1 MITDELELHE
11 QEQPQTTDY
20 QFVDGDLSEFQKEF
34 SLPKQD
40 MGISEEPDDSDE
52 FIEDDYQEDEPTPP
66 SAHVSRQTARFIT
79 NIIDSSAAFGLS
91 LLSKNNIEQHK
102 ADKSAK
108 SEIEKIIYV
117 YVKDTGG
124 NIPLWAQLTIILV
137 VTYGL
142 QIPQAIQDRKMNIER
157 EKLEEERRELERQ
170 ISEFEERKKI
180 EKTKKTESENGS
192 QKS

>member
-1 MITDELELHE
+1 MITDELEQHE

-20 QFVDGDLSEFQKEF
+20 QFVDGDLTEFQKEF

-40 MGISEEPDDSDE
+40 MGISEEPDDSEE
-52 FIEDDYQEDEPTPP
+52 FIEDEDYQEDKPTPP

-108 SEIEKIIYV
+108 SEMKNNLCLC
-117 YVKDTGG
+117 KRHGG
-124 NIPLWAQLTIILV
+124 NIHFWAQ
-137 VTYGL
+137 
-142 QIPQAIQDRKMNIER
+142 
-157 EKLEEERRELERQ
+157 
-170 ISEFEERKKI
+170 
-180 EKTKKTESENGS
+180 
-192 QKS
+192 